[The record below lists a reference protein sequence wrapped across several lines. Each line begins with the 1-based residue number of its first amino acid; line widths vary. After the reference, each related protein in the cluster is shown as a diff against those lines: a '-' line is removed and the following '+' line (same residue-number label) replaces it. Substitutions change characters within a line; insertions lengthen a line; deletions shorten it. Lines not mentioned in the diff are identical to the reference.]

1 MEYMNV
7 HSKAVKR
14 LGCFSNITGD
24 FGRDSEGDRGFSGN
38 AHAYEKQLDRI
49 LRQNAASG
57 SNANHSYK
65 YV

>member
-49 LRQNAASG
+49 LR
-57 SNANHSYK
+57 
-65 YV
+65 